1 MAQKCSINDPYVA
14 RNLYGYSE
22 EFVRIYTE
30 GLALAPVKEIY
41 NFLLKD
47 VLYRNGSLIPS
58 RNEKKS
64 ENIKWS
70 VVFTNM
76 SNIKGLTPDE
86 KSFAWKISQ
95 DLLPVGARLHRKNA
109 ERKCLVNLGND
120 RICQELQTLEH
131 FFVKCERVK
140 SIGQSLIFILESL
153 LDRNV
158 GIHDLMHFS
167 FNHRSKKKLKVAL
180 WFAIKVMFKMFQD
193 RNFNKA
199 QILSCV
205 IKSIDWNLSVNRNLG
220 SLCDI
225 MYLRTLIREEI
236 G

>member
-1 MAQKCSINDPYVA
+1 MAQKCSINDPYIA
-14 RNLYGYSE
+14 GNLYGYSE

-70 VVFTNM
+70 VVFTNL

-95 DLLPVGARLHRKNA
+95 DLLPVGARLQRKNA
-109 ERKCLVNLGND
+109 EHKCLANLGND
-120 RICQELQTLEH
+120 CMCHEL
-131 FFVKCERVK
+131 
-140 SIGQSLIFILESL
+140 
-153 LDRNV
+153 
-158 GIHDLMHFS
+158 
-167 FNHRSKKKLKVAL
+167 
-180 WFAIKVMFKMFQD
+180 
-193 RNFNKA
+193 
-199 QILSCV
+199 
-205 IKSIDWNLSVNRNLG
+205 
-220 SLCDI
+220 
-225 MYLRTLIREEI
+225 
-236 G
+236 